1 MSSTSLLRSFRWQ
14 QISLPQNTTAR
25 RLIIFGPPLILGSL
39 YLCKQIYLYLK
50 FGRKKRLNI
59 DSGNVYDTFDH
70 SQVTTPGT
78 NTTTV
83 TNNSISINHS
93 SSDNA
98 DGCVISTTGDH
109 HHHSSSNHN
118 QIRSA
123 LLSNKCSYCRSNQK
137 LSFKDSDIFETSLK
151 NLSTTQLIK
160 VSLDKLNN
168 VTRTLDEMKMK
179 QNILKKYKHD
189 TSNIDTRIDDLYEKL
204 ESMISEFESLRNEY
218 MPITH
223 GPSTINQ
230 IDDNND
236 DDFDDQSSYISSA
249 TTTSLGYWDPEPN
262 LHFFQLYQDS
272 LQMVDR
278 IKPPKTDRTITTCS
292 ENYDD
297 FLAKVHCLRQAFA
310 ALFTNIELRQRYA
323 KIGEEILRI
332 LLDHSLRDSNE
343 CIKAYYTFLDYAQ
356 NDDYVA
362 TTEMELEPRKIAMV
376 SFYDIVLD
384 YMLLE
389 SFDDIENPPSAV
401 KSIISN
407 NWLSASFR
415 EIAVQTTVST
425 VMRRKRSKLIVKDG
439 FFEHFYRI
447 LDHLSPILAW
457 GFLGTDD
464 NLKFKCESVKDSTHA
479 VVRDYFSF
487 DRCRYTYL
495 DDLCDDIKRV
505 TEERFWELNNK
516 LKILNNSDL

>member
-1 MSSTSLLRSFRWQ
+1 M
-14 QISLPQNTTAR
+14 
-25 RLIIFGPPLILGSL
+25 
-39 YLCKQIYLYLK
+39 
-50 FGRKKRLNI
+50 
-59 DSGNVYDTFDH
+59 
-70 SQVTTPGT
+70 
-78 NTTTV
+78 
-83 TNNSISINHS
+83 
-93 SSDNA
+93 
-98 DGCVISTTGDH
+98 
-109 HHHSSSNHN
+109 
-118 QIRSA
+118 
-123 LLSNKCSYCRSNQK
+123 
-137 LSFKDSDIFETSLK
+137 
-151 NLSTTQLIK
+151 
-160 VSLDKLNN
+160 
-168 VTRTLDEMKMK
+168 
-179 QNILKKYKHD
+179 
-189 TSNIDTRIDDLYEKL
+189 
-204 ESMISEFESLRNEY
+204 
-218 MPITH
+218 
-223 GPSTINQ
+223 
-230 IDDNND
+230 
-236 DDFDDQSSYISSA
+236 
-249 TTTSLGYWDPEPN
+249 
-262 LHFFQLYQDS
+262 FQ
-272 LQMVDR
+272 
-278 IKPPKTDRTITTCS
+278 
-292 ENYDD
+292 
-297 FLAKVHCLRQAFA
+297 
-310 ALFTNIELRQRYA
+310 
-323 KIGEEILRI
+323 
-332 LLDHSLRDSNE
+332 DSNE

-415 EIAVQTTVST
+415 EIALQTTVST

>member
-1 MSSTSLLRSFRWQ
+1 MSSTSLLRSFRLQ
-14 QISLPQNTTAR
+14 QISLPQNIIAR
-25 RLIIFGPPLILGSL
+25 RLIIFGPPLILGSF
-39 YLCKQIYLYLK
+39 YIGKQLYLYLRK
-50 FGRKKRLNI
+50 RRKKQSNVN
-59 DSGNVYDTFDH
+59 DSRRNFYDTFDH

-78 NTTTV
+78 NT
-83 TNNSISINHS
+83 NSISLNHS
-93 SSDNA
+93 DNT
-98 DGCVISTTGDH
+98 DGCLLATIDD
-109 HHHSSSNHN
+109 HHSSSNHHN
-118 QIRSA
+118 QIRSS

-160 VSLDKLNN
+160 ISLDKLNN
-168 VTRTLDEMKMK
+168 VAQTLDEMKIK
-179 QNILKKYKHD
+179 QNILKEYKVD
-189 TSNIDTRIDDLYEKL
+189 TTNIDNKIISLHEKL
-204 ESMISEFESLRNEY
+204 DSMINELESLRNEY
-218 MPITH
+218 MPITY
-223 GPSTINQ
+223 GPINQ
-230 IDDNND
+230 IND
-236 DDFDDQSSYISSA
+236 ENDGDDFDDQASYISSA
-249 TTTSLGYWDPEPN
+249 TTASLGYWDPEPN
-262 LHFFQLYQDS
+262 LHFFQLYQDA
-272 LQMVDR
+272 LNIVDK
-278 IKPPKTDRTITTCS
+278 IKPPKTDRTIITGS
-292 ENYDD
+292 ENYND
-297 FLAKVHCLRQAFA
+297 FLAKVHCLRKAFES
-310 ALFTNIELRQRYA
+310 LFTNQDLRYRYA

-332 LLDHSLRDSNE
+332 IMDHSLRDSNE
-343 CIKAYYTFLDYAQ
+343 CIKAYYTFLDFVQ
-356 NDDYVA
+356 NEDNLS
-362 TTEMELEPRKIAMV
+362 TIEMEIEPRNIPLV

-407 NWLSASFR
+407 QWLSASFR
-415 EIAVQTTVST
+415 EIALQTTIST
-425 VMRRKRSKLIVKDG
+425 VMRRKRSKLLVKDG

-516 LKILNNSDL
+516 LKILNNS